1 MCDITVKMTKKD
13 CAVLEEALRYYIS
26 DMQRDIYLAT
36 QRNPNFNSSIID
48 KQIDHARELKQFF
61 QERL

>member
-1 MCDITVKMTKKD
+1 MRDITVKMTKKD

-26 DMQRDIYLAT
+26 DMQREVHLAT
-36 QRNPNFNSSIID
+36 QRNPNFNSFPIG
-48 KQIDHARELKQFF
+48 KQIAHARKLKQLF

>member
-36 QRNPNFNSSIID
+36 QRNPNFNSSIVD

>member
-1 MCDITVKMTKKD
+1 MCDITVKMTRED

-26 DMQRDIYLAT
+26 DMQRDIHLAI
-36 QRNPNFNSSIID
+36 QRNPSFNSSIID

>member
-26 DMQRDIYLAT
+26 DMQRDIHLAT
-36 QRNPNFNSSIID
+36 QRNPNFNSFTID

>member
-1 MCDITVKMTKKD
+1 MCGVTVKMTKKD

-26 DMQRDIYLAT
+26 DMQREVHLAT
-36 QRNPNFNSSIID
+36 RRNPNFNSFVID
-48 KQIDHARELKQFF
+48 KQIAHARKLKQFF